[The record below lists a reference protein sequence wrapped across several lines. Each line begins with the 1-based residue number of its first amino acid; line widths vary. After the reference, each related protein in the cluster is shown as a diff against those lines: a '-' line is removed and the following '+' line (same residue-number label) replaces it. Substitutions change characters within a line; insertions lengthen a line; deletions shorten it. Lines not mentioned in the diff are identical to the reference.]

1 MRRTGIEPLPAE
13 LESLLAKER
22 NILSEPPELRAR
34 VMARARTALR
44 QASASP
50 TLSPWRRRVPL
61 LVAAALVSA
70 SATAAIA
77 VWTESRPS
85 PAEVPP
91 PAPVQAPPAQQPV
104 MAAEPAPTPK
114 PAEIASEAADG
125 RQRAAV
131 PSRPAPEASA
141 GDAYAVELG
150 LLQRAR
156 AAVASGE
163 FSSALAAIA
172 EHQRRFPAGRL
183 GEEREALRIKALVG
197 LGRKEEARQAADRF
211 RQRFPRS
218 VLSTKIEETVRP
230 EP

>member
-1 MRRTGIEPLPAE
+1 MRRTGLEPLPAE

-22 NILSEPPELRAR
+22 NILPESTELRTR
-34 VMARARTALR
+34 VMARARAAAR
-44 QASASP
+44 EASASP
-50 TLSPWRRRVPL
+50 TPSSWRRRVPL
-61 LVAAALVSA
+61 LVAAALASA

-77 VWTESRPS
+77 AWTESRRI
-85 PAEVPP
+85 PAEVSP
-91 PAPVQAPPAQQPV
+91 PAPVQAPAAQQRLT
-104 MAAEPAPTPK
+104 AAEPAPTPK
-114 PAEIASEAADG
+114 PVEEIASEPDG
-125 RQRAAV
+125 RPTAG
-131 PSRPAPEASA
+131 PSRPAPEGSA
-141 GDAYAVELG
+141 GDSYAVELG
-150 LLQRAR
+150 LLKRAR

-197 LGRKEEARQAADRF
+197 LGRKDEARHAADRF
-211 RQRFPRS
+211 RERFPRS